1 MANMTSQ
8 ELLALFSQGASINNS
23 DQFLIHSAGGVGG
36 NNAVKVTAE
45 TVRAYLLQRMAVTIG
60 EDGYFYIGGVK
71 TAYKAEGVTP
81 ILVRR
86 EDGIYC
92 SIDNGETYTCI
103 AYFSDFGFQNVV
115 QQTLTSVRISPNV
128 LNVWANAVAS
138 LAVEFVAGG
147 QSSIN
152 EYMMQFAVSGSNFT
166 LSLPN
171 GVRWVEEP
179 EWEDG
184 YTYQVSVLNNLAVY
198 AGWANPAAQ

>member
-8 ELLALFSQGASINNS
+8 ELLALFTQGTAIRNS
-23 DQFLIHSAGGVGG
+23 DQFLIHSANGVGG

-45 TVRAYLLQRMAVTIG
+45 VVRAYLLQKLNITIG
-60 EDGYFYIGGVK
+60 EDGYIYIGGEK
-71 TAYKAEGVTP
+71 TDSKAEGVTP
-81 ILVRR
+81 ELVRR
-86 EDGIYC
+86 ADGIYC
-92 SIDNGETYTCI
+92 SIDHGQTYTCI

-147 QSSIN
+147 QSAIN

-171 GVRWVEEP
+171 GVRCVEEP

-184 YTYQVSVLNNLAVY
+184 YTYQVSILNNLAVY
-198 AGWANPAAQ
+198 AGWAKS